1 MKKTVFS
8 LFLTGSLLL
17 GLQNVDAQVYKIAE
31 GGVYFPGGVSN
42 NAIVSMMKGKDM
54 YKWDTTSGLVNIGTL
69 AVGTS
74 LSGNICISNDGS
86 KIAGSFTNPAN
97 SLNEMSMYNV
107 ASLTWQNLGGI
118 AATGSGTDLSS
129 SWGMSGDGTTIV
141 GLGWINAGKAHAVK
155 WDAANGMV
163 NLGAALPSSSSR
175 ANAISNDKE
184 TIVGWQDQA
193 NGFRSGAKWVN
204 GIVQY
209 IKDNDNNLVGEAVG
223 VSDDGKIIPGGNQG
237 LPYVWN
243 EATGF
248 QKINHPNAGP
258 FFKGA
263 ATGISGDGQT
273 VVGYFRPNGP
283 PFGGEGFIWTQA
295 TGRINLND
303 YVTSLGLSTQG
314 ITFGLPLAISQ
325 DGKKI
330 VGTGVLTGTFTA
342 VSFLIDLTS
351 TLATQNMNKNQI
363 TIAPNP
369 VKEFFT
375 ISGGKIESAKILSI
389 TGQKMKALKILNGKA
404 DVSYLSKGIYILQVV
419 AEGKKQNIKFIKE

>member
-17 GLQNVDAQVYKIAE
+17 GMHTVDAQVYKIGE
-31 GGVYFPGGVSN
+31 GVYFPGGVSN
-42 NAIVSMMKGKDM
+42 NSVVSIMQGKDM

-74 LSGNICISNDGS
+74 LSGNICITNDGS
-86 KIAGSFTNPAN
+86 KIAGSFTNPVN
-97 SLNEMSMYNV
+97 SLNEMSIYDV
-107 ASLTWQNLGGI
+107 GSQTWQNLGSI

-129 SWGMSGDGTTIV
+129 SWGMSGDGSIIV

-163 NLGAALPSSSSR
+163 DLGAVLATRSSR
-175 ANAISNDKE
+175 ANAISNNKE
-184 TIVGWQDQA
+184 IIVGWQDQA
-193 NGFRSGAKWVN
+193 DGFRSGVKWVN

-223 VSDDGKIIPGGNQG
+223 VSDDGKIIAGGNQG

-243 EATGF
+243 ETTGF
-248 QKINHPNAGP
+248 QKITHPNASP

-263 ATGISGDGQT
+263 ATGISGDGKT

-283 PFGGEGFIWTQA
+283 PFGGEGYIWTEA

-303 YVTSLGLSTQG
+303 YVTSLGLSTEG
-314 ITFGLPLAISQ
+314 LTFSLPLAISQ

-330 VGTGVLTGTFTA
+330 VGTGVKTGTFQA
-342 VSFLIDLTS
+342 VAFLIDLTS
-351 TLATQNMNKNQI
+351 TLATQNWSKTQI

-369 VKEFFT
+369 VKESLT
-375 ISGGKIESAKILSI
+375 IFGGKIDSVEIYSL
-389 TGQKMKALKILNGKA
+389 TGQKMKDLKIVNGKA
-404 DVSYLSKGIYILQVV
+404 DVSYLSKGVYILKVV